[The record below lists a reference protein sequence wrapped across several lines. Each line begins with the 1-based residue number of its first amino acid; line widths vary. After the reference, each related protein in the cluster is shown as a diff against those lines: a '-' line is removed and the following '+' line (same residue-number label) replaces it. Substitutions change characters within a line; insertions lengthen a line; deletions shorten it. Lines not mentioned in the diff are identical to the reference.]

1 MRTTLRNRRACPP
14 RRVANATQRNMPR
27 LRIARPLTPHL
38 HLFRA
43 GLGLEA
49 YTDMLDLGSV
59 LPPLDEALFAAQEE
73 RGAGAADAADADGGG
88 GDDAGDDGD
97 DGRRGG
103 GGGVGRVRPRFPPR
117 TLEFMRR
124 FHRLHAKV
132 VEVVT
137 DFNLVS
143 FVAVS
148 ANDAASLLALQARID
163 HATGYV
169 ATRSAARDALGREGG
184 VR

>member
-1 MRTTLRNRRACPP
+1 
-14 RRVANATQRNMPR
+14 
-27 LRIARPLTPHL
+27 
-38 HLFRA
+38 
-43 GLGLEA
+43 
-49 YTDMLDLGSV
+49 MLDLGSV

-73 RGAGAADAADADGGG
+73 RGAGAGDAAAADDDDDGGG
-88 GDDAGDDGD
+88 G
-97 DGRRGG
+97 GG
-103 GGGVGRVRPRFPPR
+103 GSASGGVGRVRPRFPPR
-117 TLEFMRR
+117 TIEFMRR

-148 ANDAASLLALQARID
+148 ANDAASLLALQARVD
-163 HATGYV
+163 HATGFV
-169 ATRSAARDALGREGG
+169 ATRSAARDALGKEG

>member
-1 MRTTLRNRRACPP
+1 
-14 RRVANATQRNMPR
+14 
-27 LRIARPLTPHL
+27 
-38 HLFRA
+38 
-43 GLGLEA
+43 
-49 YTDMLDLGSV
+49 MLDLGSV
-59 LPPLDEALFAAQEE
+59 LPPLDEALFAEQE
-73 RGAGAADAADADGGG
+73 RGESGAAEGGEDGGSGGG
-88 GDDAGDDGD
+88 GGGSS
-97 DGRRGG
+97 GGGSG

-148 ANDAASLLALQARID
+148 AADAASLLALQARVD

-169 ATRSAARDALGREGG
+169 ATRSAARDALGRRAE
-184 VR
+184 R

>member
-1 MRTTLRNRRACPP
+1 
-14 RRVANATQRNMPR
+14 MPR

-103 GGGVGRVRPRFPPR
+103 GGGGVGRVRPRFPPR

-124 FHRLHAKV
+124 FHRLHTKV

>member
-1 MRTTLRNRRACPP
+1 
-14 RRVANATQRNMPR
+14 
-27 LRIARPLTPHL
+27 
-38 HLFRA
+38 
-43 GLGLEA
+43 
-49 YTDMLDLGSV
+49 MLDLGSV
-59 LPPLDEALFAAQEE
+59 LPPLDEALFAAQDE
-73 RGAGAADAADADGGG
+73 RGAGTADAAAAADGGG
-88 GDDAGDDGD
+88 GDDGGDDGD

>member
-1 MRTTLRNRRACPP
+1 MSEASHLALALAARAL
-14 RRVANATQRNMPR
+14 AHR
-27 LRIARPLTPHL
+27 LASL
-38 HLFRA
+38 RA

-59 LPPLDEALFAAQEE
+59 LPPLDEAHFAAQED
-73 RGAGAADAADADGGG
+73 RGAGAGDAAAADDDDDSGGG
-88 GDDAGDDGD
+88 G
-97 DGRRGG
+97 GG
-103 GGGVGRVRPRFPPR
+103 GSASGGVGRVRPRFPPR
-117 TLEFMRR
+117 TIEFMRR

-148 ANDAASLLALQARID
+148 ANDAASLLALQARVD
-163 HATGYV
+163 HATGFV
-169 ATRSAARDALGREGG
+169 ATRSAARDALGKEG